1 MDSSTS
7 KVTNQPM
14 IKAYL
19 LTEVLRATGERE
31 FPLQLA
37 STFFW
42 IAAHDGCRQEDLV
55 NATSMSSSSVS
66 RNVSWLGPRHRLGKD
81 GLKLV
86 IREKDPRDPKRY
98 RLFLTPKGKQLS
110 SLIQNTL
117 DKWYSQF
124 EKINP
129 EELKEDVLQPL
140 KEDLNTPEY
149 IAKLHSLFDEAAKG
163 NKSSRVKFLS
173 ACHQIGLLEE
183 SKELWENFK
192 KSKVKIDENFIN
204 KKIEDRNEARKK
216 GNYKLADSLRKEL
229 ESKGVIIKDEQNKT
243 IWKYK

>member
-86 IREKDPRDPKRY
+86 IRERDSRDPKRY

-117 DKWYSQF
+117 DK
-124 EKINP
+124 
-129 EELKEDVLQPL
+129 
-140 KEDLNTPEY
+140 
-149 IAKLHSLFDEAAKG
+149 
-163 NKSSRVKFLS
+163 
-173 ACHQIGLLEE
+173 
-183 SKELWENFK
+183 
-192 KSKVKIDENFIN
+192 
-204 KKIEDRNEARKK
+204 
-216 GNYKLADSLRKEL
+216 
-229 ESKGVIIKDEQNKT
+229 
-243 IWKYK
+243 